1 MKKKP
6 ISLSL
11 LLSYFI
17 LHISYCSAV
26 GFAQQPSNTPGAGM
40 ALDSLRILQRS
51 TDSLL
56 RADSVQVAI
65 MRQEERA
72 AESRRQ
78 LATQREIDMTND
90 GKPEV
95 LRLSGYLAK
104 NVDDTKLQFTIKSG
118 KKLLFQDS
126 WTTGGYFDTADHL
139 PDSVKLRRIRQIV
152 TVAFANENFTVV
164 DSADFADLFTRVSP
178 AELDPNSAEAHD
190 LFHEPRV
197 MYSVFHS
204 RDYWY
209 GLVWD
214 PKRQKFVR
222 VWKN

>member
-1 MKKKP
+1 MKRKP
-6 ISLSL
+6 TNLSL

-17 LHISYCSAV
+17 LHVSYFSAV
-26 GFAQQPSNTPGAGM
+26 GFAQQPANTPGAGM

-56 RADSVQVAI
+56 RADSVQVAT
-65 MRQEERA
+65 MREEERV

-95 LRLSGYLAK
+95 LRLSGYLVK
-104 NVDDTKLQFTIKSG
+104 NVDDTKLQFTIKAG

-139 PDSVKLRRIRQIV
+139 SDSIKRRRLRQIV

-164 DSADFADLFTRVSP
+164 DSAGFADLFTRVSP
-178 AELDPNSAEAHD
+178 ADLDPNSAEAHS
-190 LFHEPRV
+190 LFREPRV

-214 PKRQKFVR
+214 PKREKFVK
-222 VWKN
+222 VWRN